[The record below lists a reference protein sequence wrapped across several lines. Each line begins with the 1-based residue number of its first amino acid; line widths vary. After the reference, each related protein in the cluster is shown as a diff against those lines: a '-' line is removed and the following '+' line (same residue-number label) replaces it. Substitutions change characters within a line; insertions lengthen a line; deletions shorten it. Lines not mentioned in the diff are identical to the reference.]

1 MRSIQRVGGDH
12 LCLGILTA
20 ILALTC
26 WRLLAGGTTMGQ
38 DAATQFYPWYSYLG
52 ERLREFGIPSWNP
65 SQFSGAPFAADP
77 QSGWSYLP
85 AMALFTAFPLSIAIP
100 LFIVFHLA

>member
-1 MRSIQRVGGDH
+1 MVAPAPAIPERESPRQVIDRFFARLTADQ
-12 LCLGILTA
+12 LCLGALTA

-26 WRLLAGGTTMGQ
+26 WRLLAGGTTAGQ
-38 DAATQFYPWYSYLG
+38 DAITQFYPWYSYLG

-65 SQFSGAPFAADP
+65 SQFSGAPFASDP

-85 AMALFTAFPLSIAIP
+85 AL
-100 LFIVFHLA
+100 